1 MYTYTWKKYLPV
13 IRLLL
18 KRSAT
23 ADQQMSLNRIDF
35 EKGNKTRKPVV
46 SFSFEIIDGKL
57 QMLNLP
63 VAAKDLLEIL
73 MQDDTA
79 RTLIRQNHYFISLD
93 TNLHL
98 SVRNNN
104 KPGEDAGSDDEGAE
118 KEAKSVS
125 GSEKG

>member
-18 KRSAT
+18 KRAAT

-46 SFSFEIIDGKL
+46 SFSFEIIEGKL

-63 VAAKDLLEIL
+63 VAGKDLLEIL

-98 SVRNNN
+98 TVKSNIKQGDEAN
-104 KPGEDAGSDDEGAE
+104 SDEEGTE
-118 KEAKSVS
+118 NEAKSVS
-125 GSEKG
+125 GSEKA

>member
-18 KRSAT
+18 KRSAS

-46 SFSFEIIDGKL
+46 SFSFEIIEGKL
-57 QMLNLP
+57 QTMNLP
-63 VAAKDLLEIL
+63 VAAKDLMEIL

-79 RTLIRQNHYFISLD
+79 RTLIRQGHYFIGLD
-93 TNLHL
+93 SNLQFTVK
-98 SVRNNN
+98 SPNKAEEASPAAEENEDKEPKPVR
-104 KPGEDAGSDDEGAE
+104 GTE
-118 KEAKSVS
+118 KA
-125 GSEKG
+125 

>member
-18 KRSAT
+18 KRAAT

-46 SFSFEIIDGKL
+46 SFSFEIIEGKL

-63 VAAKDLLEIL
+63 VAGKDLLEIL

-79 RTLIRQNHYFISLD
+79 RTLLRQNHYFISLD
-93 TNLHL
+93 SNLQL
-98 SVRNNN
+98 SVRSNT
-104 KPGEDAGSDDEGAE
+104 KAGDDAASDEEGSE
-118 KEAKSVS
+118 KEVKSVS
-125 GSEKG
+125 GSEKA